1 MKKIFLILCC
11 LHFVSFLYASNVFY
25 ANGESTKKQIALT
38 FDDGPGA
45 CTEEILKILKDK
57 DVKATFFLLGVSIQ
71 PKKQLVKDIYEQ
83 GHQIANHTYN
93 HFNFYKYKKDDIHEK
108 MQEELLKCEQLI
120 NKIIDYKTKIVRFPH
135 GFSRNL
141 AKQIAKE
148 NGYIIVTWSFG
159 CDWQTKLSRDEMY
172 EQYKKNIKS
181 GAIFLMHDL
190 GKNKKV
196 VSFLPQLIDDIKKEG
211 YELVTINELLNIK

>member
-1 MKKIFLILCC
+1 
-11 LHFVSFLYASNVFY
+11 
-25 ANGESTKKQIALT
+25 
-38 FDDGPGA
+38 
-45 CTEEILKILKDK
+45 TEEILKILKDK

-148 NGYIIVTWSFG
+148 NEYIIVTWSFG